1 MNFTWDLGKAS
12 SITLFPVSI
21 AATWYINITVTL
33 ISSSQFTCDLNSYY
47 SIFNDL
53 KANLSKPE
61 SLNSLLLTLMSFLY
75 NLCKASTPTAYS
87 VNHGC
92 LEVFHVLIIQF
103 LLPHIIPLS
112 YNNLTFQVYF
122 YPFLYLFFIHIIE
135 KWLFF
140 TTVILK
146 NDFYLL
152 HLT

>member
-1 MNFTWDLGKAS
+1 MNFTWDLWKAS
-12 SITLFPVSI
+12 SITLLPVSI
-21 AATWYINITVTL
+21 AATCYTSITVTL

-61 SLNSLLLTLMSFLY
+61 SLNSLLLTLMSFIY
-75 NLCKASTPTAYS
+75 NLRKASTPTAYS

-103 LLPHIIPLS
+103 VLPHIIPLS
-112 YNNLTFQVYF
+112 YNNLTFQFYF
-122 YPFLYLFFIHIIE
+122 YSSLYLFFTSLRNDYI
-135 KWLFF
+135 F